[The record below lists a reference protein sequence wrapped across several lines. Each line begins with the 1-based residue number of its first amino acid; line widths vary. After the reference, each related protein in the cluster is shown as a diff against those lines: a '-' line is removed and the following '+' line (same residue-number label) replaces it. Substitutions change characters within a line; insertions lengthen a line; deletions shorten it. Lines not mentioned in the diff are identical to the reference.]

1 MTTIAGRYELGE
13 RLGLGGMST
22 VRAAY
27 DHRLEREVAIKLLA
41 DHLAGDEQFVE
52 RFKREAL
59 SAARL
64 VHPNIVQ
71 VFDFGFDKES
81 RHHYIVMERID
92 GPSGAQ
98 ILRERSHLPA
108 ADAVHWI
115 EQACRGLEH
124 AHRHGVIH
132 RDVKPGNLLQSRD
145 DGSVKLA
152 DFGIAKAGSEMSGI
166 TQAGAVLG
174 TASYLAPEQATGQSA
189 DSRSD
194 LYALGVVAYQLLSG
208 RLPYEAPSLTELV
221 RMQREELPPPL
232 HHLDGAIPPALAGA
246 VERALE
252 LAPEDRYASAG
263 EMRKAMLDG
272 LRGVGESPTGET
284 RVVAPSPPV
293 AAPATTV
300 QPAVREPRPPRH
312 DQIAAPAA
320 EPPPT
325 AARRR
330 KRSPLPWLV
339 ALTVVAAIAAAYL
352 FFNGSKTA
360 VQLQDVNQP
369 KASQVLHSLQQ
380 MVDDNT
386 K

>member
-59 SAARL
+59 AAARL

-108 ADAVHWI
+108 DDAVHWI

-132 RDVKPGNLLQSRD
+132 RDVKPGNLLQNRG

-152 DFGIAKAGSEMSGI
+152 DFGIAKAGGEMSGI
-166 TQAGAVLG
+166 TQVGAVLG
-174 TASYLAPEQATGQSA
+174 TASYLAPEQAAGRSA
-189 DSRSD
+189 DARSD

-232 HHLDGAIPPALAGA
+232 HHLDPAVPAALAGA

-252 LAPEDRYASAG
+252 LSPEDRFASAG

-272 LRGVGESPTGET
+272 LRGVGESPTAET
-284 RVVAPSPPV
+284 RVAATAPA

-300 QPAVREPRPPRH
+300 QPAAREPRQPRR
-312 DQIAAPAA
+312 DQVPAPTTDPA
-320 EPPPT
+320 PS
-325 AARRR
+325 AARQR

-339 ALTVVAAIAAAYL
+339 ALTVIAAIASAYL

-369 KASQVLHSLQQ
+369 KASQVLHAVQQ

>member
-108 ADAVHWI
+108 EDAVHWI

-132 RDVKPGNLLQSRD
+132 RDVKPGNLLQSRG

-152 DFGIAKAGSEMSGI
+152 DFGIAKAGGEMSGI
-166 TQAGAVLG
+166 TQVGAVLG
-174 TASYLAPEQATGQSA
+174 TASYLAPEQATGKSA
-189 DSRSD
+189 DARSD

-232 HHLDGAIPPALAGA
+232 HHLDPTIPAALAGA

-272 LRGVGESPTGET
+272 LRGVGESPTAET
-284 RVVAPSPPV
+284 RIATAPP
-293 AAPATTV
+293 AATTV
-300 QPAVREPRPPRH
+300 QPAVREPRPPRRE
-312 DQIAAPAA
+312 DLAAPATDPA
-320 EPPPT
+320 LA

-330 KRSPLPWLV
+330 QRSPLPWLV
-339 ALTVVAAIAAAYL
+339 ALTVIAAIAAAYL

-369 KASQVLHSLQQ
+369 KASQVLHAVQQ